1 MSLTFEIIPQI
12 ILFIPLIV
20 FAVLLILQR
29 RWGMLQA
36 GSGLVAVS
44 SGEKVVGW
52 SIFLL
57 GCSAP
62 FSLSV

>member
-29 RWGMLQA
+29 RWGMLQT
-36 GSGLVAVS
+36 GSGFVAVS

-52 SIFLL
+52 SIFLW
-57 GCSAP
+57 GCIAP

>member
-1 MSLTFEIIPQI
+1 
-12 ILFIPLIV
+12 
-20 FAVLLILQR
+20 
-29 RWGMLQA
+29 MLQA